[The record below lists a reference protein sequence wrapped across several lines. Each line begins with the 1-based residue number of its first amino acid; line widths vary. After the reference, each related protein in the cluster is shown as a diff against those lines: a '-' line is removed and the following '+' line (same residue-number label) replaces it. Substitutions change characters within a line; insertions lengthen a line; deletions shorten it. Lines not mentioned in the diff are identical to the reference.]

1 MSEPGRIIVYG
12 AGGHGR
18 VVLDA
23 LVSAGLGD
31 QVLGFVDDGLG
42 VGERRDG
49 FSVLGG
55 EAFLSDARGL
65 RVALGIGDNH
75 ARARLAQLCIEQGL
89 EPMTA
94 LHPRAIIASSVR
106 IGAGS
111 LVCAGAVLNP
121 GAVVGQGSIVNS
133 AAVIEHDCKLGSF
146 VHVSPNATLG
156 GAVELGDYVHL
167 GLAACVLPG
176 LSVGEGAVV
185 GAGAVV
191 TRSIPSRAVAYG
203 VPARVQRTRT

>member
-1 MSEPGRIIVYG
+1 MSEAARIIVYG

-23 LVSAGLGD
+23 LVCAGLGE
-31 QVLGFVDDGLG
+31 QVLGFVDDRVA

-49 FSVLGG
+49 FPVLGG
-55 EAFLSDARGL
+55 EAFLADALGL
-65 RVALGIGDNH
+65 RVALGIGDNRE
-75 ARARLAQLCIEQGL
+75 RARLAQLCVERGL
-89 EPMTA
+89 ELLTA
-94 LHPRAIIASSVR
+94 QHPRAIVATSVR
-106 IGAGS
+106 IEPGS

-121 GAVVGQGSIVNS
+121 GAGVGRGSIVNT

-156 GAVELGDYVHL
+156 GAVQLGDYVHL

-176 LSVGEGAVV
+176 LTVGEGAVV

-191 TRSIPSRAVAYG
+191 TKSIPNRAVAYG

>member
-1 MSEPGRIIVYG
+1 VGRIIVYG

-23 LVSAGLGD
+23 LVSAGFGD
-31 QVLGFVDDGLG
+31 QVLGFVDDGLV

-49 FSVLGG
+49 FPVLGG
-55 EAFLSDARGL
+55 EAFLRDAGGL
-65 RVALGIGDNH
+65 RVALGIGDNR
-75 ARARLAQLCIEQGL
+75 ARARRLQLCLEEGL

-94 LHPRAIIASSVR
+94 LHPRAIIATSAR

-121 GAVVGQGSIVNS
+121 GATLGQGAIVNT
-133 AAVIEHDCKLGSF
+133 AAVIEHDCTLGSF

-156 GAVELGDYVHL
+156 GAVQLGDYVHL

-176 LSVGEGAVV
+176 VTVGEGSVI